1 MTAKSKFAPNP
12 LYGKFDEIVDAIVDS
27 PQAVKGIKVKA
38 HQPTSPPAHIK
49 RKTKHV
55 R

>member
-38 HQPTSPPAHIK
+38 HQPTSPHQEK
-49 RKTKHV
+49 D
-55 R
+55 